1 MDWFRCGNRLTRT
14 QTDGVLTI
22 RYGRIGTQGQT
33 MTKSFDTAQKA
44 TAEREKLF
52 AEKLRKGYEPA

>member
-1 MDWFRCGNRLTRT
+1 
-14 QTDGVLTI
+14 
-22 RYGRIGTQGQT
+22 